1 MNKFYRHVNSLKQRH
16 NNPAI
21 VISKVAPKLEG
32 PTIESATQEIR
43 DSQLVSTTS
52 RVSQPPEQSKSL
64 GYDVWLEFQDL
75 LRDTL
80 LFKAS
85 VGEIDA

>member
-21 VISKVAPKLEG
+21 VISKVAPKLER
-32 PTIESATQEIR
+32 PTIESANQELSN
-43 DSQLVSTTS
+43 SQLFQLHLGYI
-52 RVSQPPEQSKSL
+52 SQPL
-64 GYDVWLEFQDL
+64 DVWPEFQDL

-80 LFKAS
+80 LLKAS
-85 VGEIDA
+85 VGEIDV